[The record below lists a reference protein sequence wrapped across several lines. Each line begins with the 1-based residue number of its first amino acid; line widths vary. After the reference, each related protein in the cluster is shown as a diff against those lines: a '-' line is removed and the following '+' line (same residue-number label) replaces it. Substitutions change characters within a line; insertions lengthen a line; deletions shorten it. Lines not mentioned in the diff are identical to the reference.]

1 MRFRY
6 DQLAKQLA
14 GALLEHL
21 GETTTN
27 EEVLADSQHI
37 DIWHL
42 PGEGASPDG
51 RTRLGMFGRMTERA
65 CLLEPYHEPPDDDE
79 LRDCIRKHLSF
90 HHTRR
95 RKARAA
101 AGGPAVVP
109 LATCWIVSS
118 GRPGFAMPAFGF
130 AHADGWPSGT
140 YDTLPG
146 LQLKLAVLTE
156 LPRSHDTL
164 LVRLLGRG
172 AVLNRALHDLLALP
186 PGSWERAAALP
197 VFARLRFELPQD
209 PADRTAEE
217 EELAVTSQEIV
228 EALQR
233 EAIEKGVAQGHR
245 QGVAQG
251 AADVIAHQVEHRLR
265 RRLREDERARLRE
278 RTETLGP
285 DRLGKLVLDLS
296 VDELAA
302 WLADPNAR

>member
-14 GALLEHL
+14 STLLESF
-21 GETTTN
+21 GETTTS

-42 PGEGASPDG
+42 PDEGMSPDG
-51 RTRLGMFGRMTERA
+51 RARLGMFGRMSERA
-65 CLLEPYHEPPDDDE
+65 CLLESYHEPPDDDE

-95 RKARAA
+95 LKAGAA
-101 AGGPAVVP
+101 VGGPGVVP
-109 LATCWIVSS
+109 LTTCWIVSS
-118 GRPGFAMPAFGF
+118 GRPGLAMPAFGF
-130 AHADGWPSGT
+130 AQAEGWPTGT

-156 LPRSHDTL
+156 LPRSHETL

-186 PGSWERAAALP
+186 PGSWERAAAFP
-197 VFARLRFELPQD
+197 IFARLRFELPQD
-209 PADRTAEE
+209 PDDRTAEE
-217 EELAVTSQEIV
+217 EELAVTSQKIV

-233 EAIEKGVAQGHR
+233 EATEKGMAK
-245 QGVAQG
+245 G
-251 AADVIAHQVEHRLR
+251 AADLAAHQLERRLGR
-265 RRLREDERARLRE
+265 GLREDERARLRE

-285 DRLGKLVLDLS
+285 DRLGDLVLDLP

-302 WLADPNAR
+302 WLADPNAC